1 MTTFQ
6 RTIDLTPFTPSIDE
20 EVLADLRERLAR
32 TRLPEPSPG
41 PRWQQGT
48 DRDYLADLLT
58 YWRDDYDWSSQARWL
73 NGFAHYLTDIGGD
86 TIHFVYQR
94 ASSGRGIPLILT
106 HGWPSTFAEYLDVA
120 PLLTDPQGHG
130 LPGPGFDVVI
140 PSLPGYGYSPR
151 PPTQGVN
158 YRYVAR
164 RWHQLMRGLG
174 YSRYGA
180 AGGDFGSGIST
191 YMAIEDPQ
199 AMIGIYLSHLEIQP
213 ALDADA
219 APLTTAEE
227 TYRAGN
233 DAYWADEGGYFQI
246 QSTKPQTLGYGLN
259 DSPAGLAAWIVEKW
273 RTWGDTG
280 GDVNTRFSRDFLLTN
295 VMLYWATQTITS
307 SMRDYF
313 DDRAWFNH
321 DTGLTSADRVTVPTG
336 FSTWPSYA
344 TGEGIPPRSWVERLY
359 NVTHWTEMPAGGHF
373 AAIEEPTSYATDL
386 TTFFEGARS
395 ATHDVSSAVT
405 AESPR

>member
-1 MTTFQ
+1 VTTPQ
-6 RTIDLTPFTPSIDE
+6 HPIDVTPFTPYIDE
-20 EVLADLRERLAR
+20 AIFTDLHERLAR
-32 TRLPEPSPG
+32 TRLPEASPG
-41 PRWQQGT
+41 PAWQQGT
-48 DRDYLADLLT
+48 DRDYLSDLLA
-58 YWRDDYDWSSQARWL
+58 YWRDGYDWPSQASWL
-73 NGFAHYLTDIGGD
+73 NGFDHYRTDIDGD
-86 TIHFVYQR
+86 SIHFVHQR
-94 ASSGRGIPLILT
+94 ASSGNGIPLILT

-120 PLLTDPQGHG
+120 PLLTDPHRYG
-130 LPGPGFDVVI
+130 LHGPGFDVVI

-151 PPTQGVN
+151 PAIQGVN
-158 YRYVAR
+158 YRYVAH

-191 YMAIEDPQ
+191 YMALEDPQ
-199 AMIGIYLSHLEIQP
+199 AVLGIYLSHLEIQP
-213 ALDADA
+213 SLDAES
-219 APLTTAEE
+219 APLTAAEE
-227 TYRAGN
+227 AYRAGN
-233 DAYWADEGGYFQI
+233 DAYWADEGGYFEI

-280 GDVNTRFSRDFLLTN
+280 GDVNARFSRDFLLTT

-321 DTGLTSADRVTVPTG
+321 TTGLTSTDRVTVPTG

-344 TGEGIPPRSWVERLY
+344 TGEGIPPRSWVQRLY
-359 NVTHWTEMPAGGHF
+359 NITHWTDMPSGGHF
-373 AAIEEPTSYATDL
+373 AAIEEPTLYATDL
-386 TTFFEGARS
+386 IAFFETTRDTTRDQNPTS
-395 ATHDVSSAVT
+395 AT
-405 AESPR
+405 ESIR